1 MNTLEQT
8 TQLAIELI
16 KQQKVSDFELSV
28 GKSSG
33 VSTTVRLSNVETLQY
48 HLDTSFNVSVYIGKN
63 KGQAT
68 SVDLSKASLKNAI
81 ESACLIAKYTQE
93 DPFNGLAPSERMA
106 WDIPNLDLYYPWNL
120 DAKKSIEIA
129 KECEQI
135 ALEQNEINNSDGAE
149 LSSFEGESVYANSN
163 GLIANLKSSRHS
175 LYCSLIAKRG
185 DEMQTAY
192 EYGVTIDSNDLTSPS
207 KIGLEAARLAQEKL
221 GSRHLSPQK
230 CPIIFTS
237 RQSSG
242 LFSQL
247 LGALSGSRQYKK
259 TSFLLESLGSKVLPE
274 SISIYEDPLK
284 LKTLGSRAFDQDGVL
299 KKKQFFVEE
308 GIVSSYL
315 MGQYSANQM
324 GLESTA
330 NAGGVSNCCVK
341 SNFDGGITE
350 LTKSMDKGLIVTDLM
365 GHGVNATTGDYS
377 RGASGFWVE
386 NGEIKYPVSGITIAG
401 NLKNMLKNVVSIA
414 SDVDFRSNLKVGST
428 LISEMTISGEG

>member
-163 GLIANLKSSRHS
+163 GLIANLKNTRHS
-175 LYCSLIAKRG
+175 LFCSLIAKRG

-414 SDVDFRSNLKVGST
+414 SDVDFRSNLKVGSI

>member
-16 KQQKVSDFELSV
+16 KQQKVSDFEISV

-48 HLDTSFNVSVYIGKN
+48 HLDTSFNVSVFIGKN

-106 WDIPNLDLYYPWNL
+106 WDTPNLDLYYPWNL
-120 DAKKSIEIA
+120 DAKQSIEIA

-135 ALEQNEINNSDGAE
+135 ALEQSEINNSDGAE

-185 DEMQTAY
+185 DEMQTSY
-192 EYGVTIDSNDLTSPS
+192 EYSVAIDSNDLTVPS

-242 LFSQL
+242 IFSQL

-299 KKKQFFVEE
+299 KQKQFFVEK

-330 NAGGVSNCCVK
+330 NAGGVSNCCVN

-350 LTKSMDKGLIVTDLM
+350 LTKSMDRGLIVTDLM

-401 NLKNMLKNVVSIA
+401 NLKDMLKNIVSIA

>member
-135 ALEQNEINNSDGAE
+135 ALEQSEINNSDGAE

-192 EYGVTIDSNDLTSPS
+192 EYSVTIDSNDLTAPS

-242 LFSQL
+242 IFSQL

-259 TSFLLESLGSKVLPE
+259 TSFLLESLGSKVLPD

-401 NLKNMLKNVVSIA
+401 NLKDMLKNVVSIA

>member
-16 KQQKVSDFELSV
+16 KQQKVSDFEISV

-106 WDIPNLDLYYPWNL
+106 WDRPNLDLYYPWNL
-120 DAKKSIEIA
+120 DANMSIEIA

-135 ALEQNEINNSDGAE
+135 ALEQSEINNSDGAE

-192 EYGVTIDSNDLTSPS
+192 EYSVAIDSNDLTAPS

-221 GSRHLSPQK
+221 GSRHLGPQK

-242 LFSQL
+242 IFSQL

-259 TSFLLESLGSKVLPE
+259 TSFLLESLGSKVLPK

-299 KKKQFFVEE
+299 KKRQFFVEE

-330 NAGGVSNCCVK
+330 NAGGVSNCCVN

-350 LTKSMDKGLIVTDLM
+350 LTKSMDRGLIVTDLM

-401 NLKNMLKNVVSIA
+401 NLKDMLNNVVSIA

>member
-16 KQQKVSDFELSV
+16 KQQKVSDFEISV

-106 WDIPNLDLYYPWNL
+106 WDSPNLDLYYPWNL
-120 DAKKSIEIA
+120 DAKQSIEIA

-135 ALEQNEINNSDGAE
+135 ALEQSEINNSDGAE

-192 EYGVTIDSNDLTSPS
+192 EYSVAIDSNDLTAPS

-242 LFSQL
+242 IFSQL

-299 KKKQFFVEE
+299 KQKQFFVEK

-330 NAGGVSNCCVK
+330 NAGGVSNCCVN

-350 LTKSMDKGLIVTDLM
+350 LTKSMDRGLIVTDLM

-401 NLKNMLKNVVSIA
+401 NLKDMLKNIVSIA

>member
-163 GLIANLKSSRHS
+163 GLIANLKNTRHS
-175 LYCSLIAKRG
+175 LFCSLIAKRG

-247 LGALSGSRQYKK
+247 LGALSGFRQYKK
-259 TSFLLESLGSKVLPE
+259 TSFLLESLGSKVLPD

>member
-192 EYGVTIDSNDLTSPS
+192 EYSVAIDSNDLTAPS

-242 LFSQL
+242 IFSQL

>member
-16 KQQKVSDFELSV
+16 KQQKVSDFEISV

-106 WDIPNLDLYYPWNL
+106 WDTPNLDLYYPWNL

-135 ALEQNEINNSDGAE
+135 ALEQSEINNSDGAE

-192 EYGVTIDSNDLTSPS
+192 EYSVAIDSNDLTAPS

-221 GSRHLSPQK
+221 GSRHLGPQK

-242 LFSQL
+242 IFSQL

-330 NAGGVSNCCVK
+330 NAGGVSNCCVN

-350 LTKSMDKGLIVTDLM
+350 LTKSMDRGLIVTDLM

-401 NLKNMLKNVVSIA
+401 NLKDMLKNVVSIA

>member
-16 KQQKVSDFELSV
+16 KQQKVSDFEISV

-81 ESACLIAKYTQE
+81 DSACLIAKYTQE

-106 WDIPNLDLYYPWNL
+106 WDSPNLDLYYPWNL

-135 ALEQNEINNSDGAE
+135 ALEQSEINNSDGAE

-192 EYGVTIDSNDLTSPS
+192 EYSVAIDSNDLTAPS

-221 GSRHLSPQK
+221 GSRHLGPQK

-242 LFSQL
+242 IFSQL

-259 TSFLLESLGSKVLPE
+259 TSFLLESLGSQVLPE

-299 KKKQFFVEE
+299 KKKQFFVKE

-330 NAGGVSNCCVK
+330 NAGGVSNCCVN

-350 LTKSMDKGLIVTDLM
+350 LTKSMDRGLIVTDLM

-401 NLKNMLKNVVSIA
+401 NLKDMLNNVVSIA

>member
-1 MNTLEQT
+1 MNTLERT

-163 GLIANLKSSRHS
+163 GLIANLKNTRHS
-175 LYCSLIAKRG
+175 LFCSLIAKRG

>member
-106 WDIPNLDLYYPWNL
+106 WNIPNLDLYYPWNL

-163 GLIANLKSSRHS
+163 GLIANLKNTRHS
-175 LYCSLIAKRG
+175 LFCSLIAKRG

>member
-16 KQQKVSDFELSV
+16 KQQKVSDFEISV

-106 WDIPNLDLYYPWNL
+106 WDSPNLDLYYPWNL
-120 DAKKSIEIA
+120 DAKQSIEIA

-135 ALEQNEINNSDGAE
+135 ALEQSEINNSDGAE

-192 EYGVTIDSNDLTSPS
+192 EYSVAIDSNDLTAPS

-221 GSRHLSPQK
+221 GSRHLGPQK

-242 LFSQL
+242 IFSQL

-330 NAGGVSNCCVK
+330 NAGGVSNCCVN

-350 LTKSMDKGLIVTDLM
+350 LTKSMDRGLIVTDLM

-401 NLKNMLKNVVSIA
+401 NLKDMLNNVVSIA

>member
-163 GLIANLKSSRHS
+163 GLIANLKNTRHS
-175 LYCSLIAKRG
+175 LFCSLIAKRG

-350 LTKSMDKGLIVTDLM
+350 LTKSMNKGLIVTDLM

>member
-16 KQQKVSDFELSV
+16 KQQKVSDFELSI

-149 LSSFEGESVYANSN
+149 LSSSEGESVYANSN
-163 GLIANLKSSRHS
+163 GLIANLKNTRHS
-175 LYCSLIAKRG
+175 LFCSLIAKRG

-259 TSFLLESLGSKVLPE
+259 TSFLLESLGSKVLLN

-401 NLKNMLKNVVSIA
+401 NLKDMLKNIVSIA

>member
-16 KQQKVSDFELSV
+16 KQQKVSDFEISV

-106 WDIPNLDLYYPWNL
+106 WDSPNLDLYYPWNL
-120 DAKKSIEIA
+120 DAKQSIEIA

-135 ALEQNEINNSDGAE
+135 ALEQSEINNSDGAE
-149 LSSFEGESVYANSN
+149 LSSFEGESIYANSN

-192 EYGVTIDSNDLTSPS
+192 EYSVAIDSNDLTAPS
-207 KIGLEAARLAQEKL
+207 KIGLEAARLTQEKL
-221 GSRHLSPQK
+221 GSRHLGPQK

-242 LFSQL
+242 IFSQL

-299 KKKQFFVEE
+299 KQKQFFVEK

-330 NAGGVSNCCVK
+330 NAGGVSNCCVN

-350 LTKSMDKGLIVTDLM
+350 LTKSMDRGLIVTDLM

-401 NLKNMLKNVVSIA
+401 NLKDMLKNIVSIA

>member
-16 KQQKVSDFELSV
+16 KQQKVSDFEISV

-106 WDIPNLDLYYPWNL
+106 WDSPNLDLYYPWNL
-120 DAKKSIEIA
+120 DAKQSIEIA

-135 ALEQNEINNSDGAE
+135 ALEQSEINNSDGAE

-192 EYGVTIDSNDLTSPS
+192 EYSVAIDSNDLTAPS

-242 LFSQL
+242 IFSQL

-299 KKKQFFVEE
+299 KQKQFFVEK

-330 NAGGVSNCCVK
+330 NAGGVSNCCVD

-350 LTKSMDKGLIVTDLM
+350 LTKSMDRGLIVTDLM

-401 NLKNMLKNVVSIA
+401 NLKDMLKNIVSIA

>member
-149 LSSFEGESVYANSN
+149 LSSSEGESVYANSN
-163 GLIANLKSSRHS
+163 GLIANLKNTRHS
-175 LYCSLIAKRG
+175 LFCSLIAKRG

-192 EYGVTIDSNDLTSPS
+192 EYGVTIDSNDLTLPS

-259 TSFLLESLGSKVLPE
+259 TSFLLESLGSKVLPD

-401 NLKNMLKNVVSIA
+401 NLKDMLKNVVSIA

>member
-16 KQQKVSDFELSV
+16 KQQKVSDFEISV

-68 SVDLSKASLKNAI
+68 SVDLSKASLINAI

-106 WDIPNLDLYYPWNL
+106 WDRPNLDLYYPWNL
-120 DAKKSIEIA
+120 DANMSIEIA

-135 ALEQNEINNSDGAE
+135 ALEQSEINNSDGAE

-192 EYGVTIDSNDLTSPS
+192 EYSVAIDSNDLTAPS

-221 GSRHLSPQK
+221 GSRHLGPQK

-242 LFSQL
+242 IFSQL

-259 TSFLLESLGSKVLPE
+259 TSFLLESLGSQVLPE

-330 NAGGVSNCCVK
+330 NAGGVSNCCVN

-350 LTKSMDKGLIVTDLM
+350 LTKSMDRGLIVTDLM

-401 NLKNMLKNVVSIA
+401 NLKDMLNNVVSIA

>member
-68 SVDLSKASLKNAI
+68 SVDLSKASLKNTI

-135 ALEQNEINNSDGAE
+135 ALEHNEINNSDGAE

-163 GLIANLKSSRHS
+163 GLIANLKNTRHS
-175 LYCSLIAKRG
+175 LFCSLIAKRG

>member
-163 GLIANLKSSRHS
+163 GLIANLKNTRHS
-175 LYCSLIAKRG
+175 LFCSLIAKRG

-242 LFSQL
+242 LFSKL
-247 LGALSGSRQYKK
+247 LGALSGTRQYKK

>member
-16 KQQKVSDFELSV
+16 KQQKVSDFEISV

-106 WDIPNLDLYYPWNL
+106 WDRPNLDLYYPWNL
-120 DAKKSIEIA
+120 DANKSIEIA

-135 ALEQNEINNSDGAE
+135 ALEQSEINNSDGAE

-192 EYGVTIDSNDLTSPS
+192 EYSVAIDSNDLTAPS

-221 GSRHLSPQK
+221 GSRHLGPQK

-242 LFSQL
+242 IFSQL

-259 TSFLLESLGSKVLPE
+259 TSFLLESLGSRVLPE

-330 NAGGVSNCCVK
+330 NAGGVSNCCVN

-350 LTKSMDKGLIVTDLM
+350 LTKSMDRGLIVTDLM
-365 GHGVNATTGDYS
+365 GHGINATTGDYS

-401 NLKNMLKNVVSIA
+401 NLKDMLNNVVSIA

>member
-16 KQQKVSDFELSV
+16 KQQKVSDFEISV

-68 SVDLSKASLKNAI
+68 SADLSKASLKNAI
-81 ESACLIAKYTQE
+81 DSACLIAKYTQE

-106 WDIPNLDLYYPWNL
+106 WDTPDLDLYYPWNL
-120 DAKKSIEIA
+120 DANKSIEIA

-135 ALEQNEINNSDGAE
+135 ALEQSEINNSDGAE

-185 DEMQTAY
+185 DEMQTAH
-192 EYGVTIDSNDLTSPS
+192 EYSVAIDSNDLTAPS
-207 KIGLEAARLAQEKL
+207 IIGLEAARLAQEKL
-221 GSRHLSPQK
+221 GSRHLGPQK

-242 LFSQL
+242 IFSQL

-259 TSFLLESLGSKVLPE
+259 TSFLLESLGSQVLPE

-324 GLESTA
+324 GLESTG
-330 NAGGVSNCCVK
+330 NAGGVSNCCVN

-350 LTKSMDKGLIVTDLM
+350 LTKSMDRGLIVTDLM

-401 NLKNMLKNVVSIA
+401 NLKDMLNNVVSIA

>member
-16 KQQKVSDFELSV
+16 KQQKVSDFEISV

-106 WDIPNLDLYYPWNL
+106 WDTPNLDLYYPWNL
-120 DAKKSIEIA
+120 DAKQSIKIA

-135 ALEQNEINNSDGAE
+135 ALEQSEINNSDGAE
-149 LSSFEGESVYANSN
+149 LSSFEGESVYANSK

-192 EYGVTIDSNDLTSPS
+192 EYSVAIDSNDLTAPS

-242 LFSQL
+242 IFSQL

-330 NAGGVSNCCVK
+330 NAGGVSNCCVN

-350 LTKSMDKGLIVTDLM
+350 LTKSMDRGLIVTDLM

-401 NLKNMLKNVVSIA
+401 NLKDMLKNIVSIA

>member
-16 KQQKVSDFELSV
+16 KQQKVSDFEISV

-106 WDIPNLDLYYPWNL
+106 WDRPNLDLYYPWNL
-120 DAKKSIEIA
+120 DANKSIEIA

-135 ALEQNEINNSDGAE
+135 ALEQSEINNSDGAE

-192 EYGVTIDSNDLTSPS
+192 EYSVAIDSNDLTAPS

-221 GSRHLSPQK
+221 GSRHLGPQK

-242 LFSQL
+242 IFSQL

-259 TSFLLESLGSKVLPE
+259 TSFLLESLGSRVLPE

-330 NAGGVSNCCVK
+330 NAGGVSNCCVN

-350 LTKSMDKGLIVTDLM
+350 LTKSMDRGLIVTDLM

-401 NLKNMLKNVVSIA
+401 NLKDMLNNVVSIA

>member
-135 ALEQNEINNSDGAE
+135 ALDQNEINNSDGAE
-149 LSSFEGESVYANSN
+149 LSSSEGESVYANSN
-163 GLIANLKSSRHS
+163 GLIANLKNTRHS
-175 LYCSLIAKRG
+175 LFCSLISKRG

-259 TSFLLESLGSKVLPE
+259 TSFLLESLGSKVLPD

-341 SNFDGGITE
+341 SNFDGGIME

>member
-163 GLIANLKSSRHS
+163 GLIANLKNTRHS
-175 LYCSLIAKRG
+175 LFCSLIAKRG

-192 EYGVTIDSNDLTSPS
+192 EYGVKIDSNDLTSPS

-330 NAGGVSNCCVK
+330 NAGGVSNCCVN